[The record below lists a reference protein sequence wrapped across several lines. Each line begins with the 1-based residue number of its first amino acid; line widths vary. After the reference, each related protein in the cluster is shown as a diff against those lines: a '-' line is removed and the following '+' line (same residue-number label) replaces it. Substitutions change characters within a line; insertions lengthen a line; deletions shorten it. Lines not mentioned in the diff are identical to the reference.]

1 MIKHYLY
8 PILKSSGVPSLLAVT
23 STLLLAGEE
32 PAFVEEPPPMPEPSE
47 YAFSDL
53 FTPTA
58 DLRLRYEFG
67 DQDPLDESHAAT
79 LRARVGAKLN
89 AWNGFTGLIELES
102 TVAAD
107 NGSYRAASV
116 DGPADHTI
124 IADPESVEMNRLW
137 LGYTVADT
145 TLKVGRQRIIYD
157 NARFIG
163 NVGWRQNE
171 QTYDA
176 VNITS
181 KAIPDTVLSYSY
193 INRVNR
199 IFGSQR
205 KAAAGQNDFESNSHL
220 FNVAYTG
227 IPNTKLTGYAYL
239 LDLENKAGNAQSNN
253 TFGLSLSGTYPLTDA
268 LKMKVLAEY
277 AHQTDAADSPLD
289 YQADYYHVY
298 VGGVFEKFDIGV
310 GFESLGTDDGLAF
323 RTPLA
328 TLHAFNGF
336 ADKFLG
342 TPPGGLQDLYVSA
355 GVKLPK
361 GFILKAA
368 YHHFFAD
375 DDGFGAD
382 DYGDEIDL
390 VLVKKINDHATFIAK
405 AAYYDADEFATDTT
419 RFSAEVN
426 FKF

>member
-1 MIKHYLY
+1 MIKHYLS
-8 PILKSSGVPSLLAVT
+8 PFLKSSRVPSLVALT
-23 STLLLAGEE
+23 STVLLAGEQ
-32 PAFVEEPPPMPEPSE
+32 PPVMEEPFVPEPTGF
-47 YAFSDL
+47 AFGDL

-89 AWNGFTGLIELES
+89 EWNGFTGLVGLES
-102 TVAAD
+102 TIAAD
-107 NGSYRAASV
+107 NENYRAASV

-137 LGYTVADT
+137 LGYTFADT
-145 TLKVGRQRIIYD
+145 TIKLGRQRIIHD

-176 VNITS
+176 INVTT
-181 KAIPDTVLSYSY
+181 KLFPDTTISYSY

-199 IFGSQR
+199 IFGSQS

-220 FNVAYTG
+220 LNVGYTG
-227 IPNTKLTGYAYL
+227 IPNTKVVGYAYL

-253 TFGLSLSGTYPLTDA
+253 TFGLSLSGTYPLSDSF
-268 LKMKVLAEY
+268 KMKVLAEY
-277 AHQTDAADSPLD
+277 AHQTDSGDSPLD
-289 YQADYYHVY
+289 FQADYYHVF
-298 VGGVFEKFDIGV
+298 VGGIVDKFDFGV
-310 GFESLGTDDGLAF
+310 GFESLGTDNGAAF

-336 ADKFLG
+336 ADKFIG

-361 GFILKAA
+361 GFALKAA

-375 DDGFGAD
+375 DDGFGAE

-390 VLVKKINDHATFIAK
+390 VLIKKINDNATFIAK
-405 AAYYDADEFATDTT
+405 AAYYDADELATDTT
-419 RFSAEVN
+419 RFSAELN

>member
-1 MIKHYLY
+1 MNH
-8 PILKSSGVPSLLAVT
+8 T
-23 STLLLAGEE
+23 QQR
-32 PAFVEEPPPMPEPSE
+32 F
-47 YAFSDL
+47 F
-53 FTPTA
+53 
-58 DLRLRYEFG
+58 
-67 DQDPLDESHAAT
+67 
-79 LRARVGAKLN
+79 
-89 AWNGFTGLIELES
+89 GLIGLES
-102 TVAAD
+102 TIASD
-107 NGSYRAASV
+107 NDSYRAASV

-137 LGYTVADT
+137 LGYTFADT
-145 TLKVGRQRIIYD
+145 TIKLGRQRIIYD

-176 VNITS
+176 VNVTT
-181 KAIPDTVLSYSY
+181 KLFPDTIVSYSY
-193 INRVNR
+193 LNRVNR
-199 IFGSQR
+199 IFGSQH
-205 KAAAGQNDFESNSHL
+205 KAAAGQNDFDSNSHL
-220 FNVAYTG
+220 LNAGYTG
-227 IPNTKLTGYAYL
+227 IPNTKVTAYAYL
-239 LDLENKAGNAQSNN
+239 LDLENKAGDAQSNN
-253 TFGLSLSGTYPLTDA
+253 TFGLSLSGTYPLSDSFK
-268 LKMKVLAEY
+268 LKFLAEY

-289 YQADYYHVY
+289 YQADYYHVFL
-298 VGGVFEKFDIGV
+298 GGIVDKFDFGV
-310 GFESLGTDDGLAF
+310 GFESLGTDDGMAF

-342 TPPGGLQDLYVSA
+342 TPPGGLQDVYVSA

-361 GFILKAA
+361 GFALKAA

-390 VLVKKINDHATFIAK
+390 VLIKKINDNATFIAK
-405 AAYYDADEFATDTT
+405 ASYYDADELATDTT
-419 RFSAEVN
+419 RFSAELN